1 MSEAEIEKLW
11 IDDAIRCDEELDNGT
26 VHAYPADDVLAGGL
40 AGNGQSLLD
49 VGENV
54 ADAYA
59 NLEVLVVSWKIRRMP
74 S

>member
-1 MSEAEIEKLW
+1 MRNSTTVQSTRILPMMSSPE
-11 IDDAIRCDEELDNGT
+11 C
-26 VHAYPADDVLAGGL
+26 GL
-40 AGNGQSLLD
+40 AGNEQSMLD